1 MSYDILLV
9 EDSPT
14 DAAILVA
21 AFEGIGYKGRIQ
33 VAQNGIEAI
42 NFLCE
47 ISDVEGK
54 NQEGEPKEEW
64 PSLILLDLNLPRK
77 NGLEVLEDIKTHPLW
92 RSIPTVVFSSSS
104 SANDVSRSYQGH
116 ANAYVAKPRELAQ
129 YELVAQ
135 QLHSFWLKSAELP
148 LEALA

>member
-21 AFEGIGYKGRIQ
+21 AFEGIGYKGSIQ
-33 VAQNGIEAI
+33 VAQNGVEAI
-42 NFLCE
+42 DILCN
-47 ISDVEGK
+47 IEGDGQK
-54 NQEGEPKEEW
+54 RW

-77 NGLEVLEDIKTHPLW
+77 NGLEVLEDIKSNPQW
-92 RSIPTVVFSSSS
+92 KIIPTVVLSSSS
-104 SANDVSRSYQGH
+104 SANDVSRSYQHH
-116 ANAYVAKPRELAQ
+116 ANAYVAKPRELSQ
-129 YELVAQ
+129 YERVAQ

-148 LEALA
+148 LSAVV

>member
-21 AFEGIGYKGRIQ
+21 AFEGVGYTGNIQ

-42 NFLCE
+42 DYLLDLE
-47 ISDVEGK
+47 AEG
-54 NQEGEPKEEW
+54 PREW

-77 NGLEVLEDIKTHPLW
+77 NGLEVLEDIKTNPHW
-92 RSIPTVVFSSSS
+92 KSIPTVVFSSSS
-104 SANDVSRSYQGH
+104 SAHDVHRSYQGY

-129 YELVAQ
+129 YEEVAQ
-135 QLHSFWLKSAELP
+135 QLYSFWLKSVELP
-148 LEALA
+148 LASVA